1 MSQFQQPQDNKFVR
15 PGVLDL
21 GTGRQ
26 YTRLSTSLKGEGS
39 LGSGAQGGGFVQGS
53 SRIGTGES
61 GVDPLAQILGSVAQG
76 VDAFVKS
83 DQMML
88 QAREKQAKME
98 YEKLQREADERQ
110 RANDALDSADPNQ
123 RDPDDLLKDQMDNL
137 LAWKSNARLSSRGDM
152 INVTNKG
159 LNDLSGKIKS
169 FDFQENVHM
178 PFLLKLKEK
187 SGNPRAEE
195 KLIAEYRQ
203 KWQGTK
209 FEKMANSAT
218 NEALVSAAGRV
229 QQRENEEIQTQL
241 DAQFDIKLRGM
252 GLMTVDAQGNVVPDR
267 KGILAYMDNLK
278 IDPTENDAAQR
289 LSNYLLQEI
298 RNDPEFID
306 DSVDPNAADAY
317 LDAFAT
323 RVSRQASA
331 MIAGGASYQALMDAQ
346 DDAEYSAHNY
356 EQGLNWMAENAE
368 ALAVSPFADQ
378 AMKAFE
384 AQTSGMLKSQWE
396 LFKLNEPDKAGRMS
410 DRQKASWFSDRLQKG
425 ALEVAKSNNIS
436 GADAIA
442 LVAASS
448 AGIPQDLESAKLQG
462 WIPDDTKMTEE
473 EYTSWLDKSV
483 LASEAAN
490 LTVLAEDFDL
500 AITGATTPQQL
511 DMLQAQLSLLG
522 RHTGPHG
529 LLDAD
534 GRMVHGGFLS
544 DNARAYMTIYNQL
557 ENQRA
562 RVLKN
567 LGSANEM
574 DFVSSGL
581 LAGTG
586 GVGSFLS
593 RKGPPDN
600 MGRSGFIQPLA
611 HAINS
616 GDVGAARN
624 WLNGY
629 TADNGTVPLALQGL
643 HSLILTAE
651 KTGEKVDPAALK
663 GAMITSLAMGWNQVS
678 MAQHDGAEYN
688 NQQYL
693 FADSSRTMVQDAFDN
708 QENGVV
714 LGEDGRMIATIW
726 QTLDTE
732 GRKAIFGDFYESAQ
746 LTSTLHKVENLAGD
760 DGMFDS
766 VPAVKTRA
774 QLTER
779 NVARGIG
786 ILSGEQTKA
795 LIGDPEE
802 FTDLLAT
809 ALMDPLSSTSSLPT
823 DKNGIELIS
832 AALNGRDAGLQM
844 LMSTWGV
851 PESAQ
856 EQFQIA
862 MDPYLPDIQQ
872 EMLLALYNEAGGEGV
887 TSWLNEGKGQ
897 EEFGEW
903 ANSTFQQIVLKRTQG
918 RVWINNQLMEDP
930 TGNLMRLKRSA
941 SSNGKS
947 LEGAQIADRVLGMSL
962 YEMADGMGYDEDHAG
977 RGFDTLQAM
986 FPTLFEGEGTIPD
999 EQVVLNRAFENRAID
1014 EEQRNPK
1021 FLTVSD
1027 ILIAFH
1033 QEQGMPFTDDMNSL
1047 SSAYIASDV
1056 DRLGRA
1062 SGPKIVLPG
1071 ANSEGLALDIPFN
1084 WPNHVTNS
1092 SSIIPLPPSM
1102 SRGREAVVRD
1112 IEMSK
1117 VNLEETRMA
1126 AVFGTLPGRS
1136 DPSDA
1141 TVQQGQGHLGL
1152 NPLSDKPGTSVSL
1165 NAHGSPVQQG
1175 TPPAPSKNDIEQY
1188 ENARKKFDSKVR
1200 KLGAQH
1206 NKAKQMEILEDLN
1219 SDPSFKYLR
1228 NRGFDPSGFL
1238 VTKSLDDVRYEKNA
1252 ASISASYNV
1261 EQQLRAAGIRNG
1273 LKVNA
1278 QDRRALVLAIIA
1290 SQAGQGENLN
1300 NHLDYLRDRDF
1311 DMGLINIDM
1320 DEVERRANIVP
1331 AGGSR

>member
-26 YTRLSTSLKGEGS
+26 YTRLSTSLRGEGS

-53 SRIGTGES
+53 SRTGTGES
-61 GVDPLAQILGSVAQG
+61 GVDPLAQILGSVARG

-88 QAREKQAKME
+88 EAREKQARME
-98 YEKLQREADERQ
+98 YAKLQREADERQ

-123 RDPDDLLKDQMDNL
+123 KDPDDLLKEQMDAL

-159 LNDLSGKIKS
+159 LNDLSGKIKG

-178 PFLLKLKEK
+178 PFLLRLKEK

-195 KLIAEYRQ
+195 KLIEEYRQ

-229 QQRENEEIQTQL
+229 QQRENEEVQTQL
-241 DAQFDIKLRGM
+241 DAQFNIKLRNM
-252 GLMTVDAQGNVVPDR
+252 DLMTLDAEGNQVPNR
-267 KGILAYMDNLK
+267 KGILEYMDKFN
-278 IDPTENDAAQR
+278 IDPNAIDASEQLSQR
-289 LSNYLLQEI
+289 LLQEI
-298 RNDPEFID
+298 RNDPDFID
-306 DSVDPNAADAY
+306 ASVDPDAANVY

-323 RVSRQASA
+323 RVSGQVNA
-331 MIAGGASYQALMDAQ
+331 MITGGSSYQALMDAQ
-346 DDAEYSAHNY
+346 DNAEYSAHNY

-368 ALAVSPFADQ
+368 NLATSPFADQ
-378 AMKAFE
+378 ALQAFE

-396 LFKLNEPDKAGRMS
+396 LFSLANPRQAEAMTDQ
-410 DRQKASWFSDRLQKG
+410 QKASWFSDRLQKA

-442 LVAASS
+442 IVAASS
-448 AGIPQDLESAKLQG
+448 AAIPQDLESAKLQG
-462 WIPDDTKMTEE
+462 WIPDDSDMTED
-473 EYTSWLDKSV
+473 EYASWLDKSV

-511 DMLQAQLSLLG
+511 DMLQAQLSLLS

-557 ENQRA
+557 ETQRA

-574 DFVSSGL
+574 DFVASGL

-611 HAINS
+611 YAINS
-616 GDVGAARN
+616 GNVSAARD
-624 WLNGY
+624 WLNNY
-629 TADNGTVPLALQGL
+629 TDDDGTVPVALQGL
-643 HSLILTAE
+643 HSLLLTAE
-651 KTGEKVDPAALK
+651 NTGKEIDPAALK

-678 MAQHDGAEYN
+678 MAQHDGDEYN

-693 FADSSRTMVQDAFDN
+693 FADSSRTMVHDAFDN

-714 LGEDGRMIATIW
+714 LGDDGRMIATIW

-732 GRKAIFGDFYESAQ
+732 GRKAVFGEFYESAQ
-746 LTSTLHKVENLAGD
+746 LTSTLHTVEGLAGD

-766 VPAVKTRA
+766 VPAVKTKA
-774 QLTER
+774 QLKAG

-786 ILSGEQTKA
+786 ILSGDQTKA
-795 LIGDPEE
+795 LVGDPEE

-809 ALMDPLSSTSSLPT
+809 ALMDPLSSVENLPS
-823 DKNGIELIS
+823 DAKGVELIS
-832 AALNGRDAGLQM
+832 AALDGRDKGLEM

-862 MDPYLPDIQQ
+862 MDPYLPDIQR
-872 EMLLALYNEAGGEGV
+872 EMLLALYNEAGGQGG
-887 TSWLNEGKGQ
+887 TDWLSTGK
-897 EEFGEW
+897 EKFGEW
-903 ANSTFQQIVLKRTQG
+903 ANSTFQEIVLKRTQG

-930 TGNLMRLKRSA
+930 TGSLMRLKRSA
-941 SSNGKS
+941 SSDGKP
-947 LEGAQIADRVLGMSL
+947 LEGTAIAQRILGMSL

-986 FPTLFEGEGTIPD
+986 FPAMFDVEGTIPD
-999 EQVVLNRAFENRAID
+999 EQAVLDRAFDNRRID
-1014 EEQRNPK
+1014 EEQRNPR

-1027 ILIAFH
+1027 ILVAFY
-1033 QEQGMPFTDDMNSL
+1033 QEQGMPLTDEMASL
-1047 SSAYIASDV
+1047 EGAYIASDV

-1062 SGPKIVLPG
+1062 SSPKLVMPG
-1071 ANSEGLALDIPFN
+1071 VKNDQGLGLDIPFI
-1084 WPNHVTNS
+1084 WPEHVTDS
-1092 SSIIPLPPSM
+1092 SGIIPLPPNM
-1102 SRGREAVVRD
+1102 NKGRQAVFRD
-1112 IEMSK
+1112 IEAARA
-1117 VNLEETRMA
+1117 NLDDTRKQ
-1126 AVFGTLPGRS
+1126 AVLGTLPGLA
-1136 DPSDA
+1136 DPSNT

-1152 NPLSDKPGTSVSL
+1152 NPLSDKPGTSVPL
-1165 NAHGSPVQQG
+1165 NAHGSPVHQG
-1175 TPPAPSKNDIEQY
+1175 KPPTISKNDELQY
-1188 ENARKKFDSKVR
+1188 EKAKEKYDLKVR
-1200 KLGAQH
+1200 RHGAQH
-1206 NKAKQMEILEDLN
+1206 NKAKQMEILEGLS
-1219 SDPSFKYLR
+1219 SDPTFKYLQD
-1228 NRGFDPSGFL
+1228 RGFNLSGFL
-1238 VTKSLDDVRYEKNA
+1238 VTKSLDDVRFEKRGSSTA
-1252 ASISASYNV
+1252 ASYKV
-1261 EQQLRAAGIRNG
+1261 DQQLRAAGNRNG
-1273 LKVNA
+1273 IKVTA
-1278 QDRRALVLAIIA
+1278 QDRRALVLAILSA
-1290 SQAGQGENLN
+1290 QEGQIENVN
-1300 NHLDYLRDRDF
+1300 KHLDYLRDRDF
-1311 DMGLINIDM
+1311 DMGLIEIDM
-1320 DEVERRANIVP
+1320 DEAEQRANIVP
-1331 AGGSR
+1331 AKGSR